1 MPKGKQSLQP
11 RATYW
16 GCILYP
22 DDQQHEEFRQYILT
36 HRETID
42 FWMIRHEPDV
52 TWTCKCGNTCH
63 SNHCPKCGA
72 PNPEEAKP
80 KKKETPKISQIWRCE
95 CGCANIEDNAF
106 CEDCGKKKPEQ
117 TEEQKTPEQ
126 TEEQKQEEAEE
137 KHANK
142 KVHFHVMIKMKS
154 QTARNGFIKWTGG
167 VISYAKPIENP
178 EGNILYFLHETPASK
193 DKKQY
198 PAEDIIT
205 NNQKLVDKATLGRL
219 QIYQHLYT
227 LSQMVTDEKMTL
239 NEIVKEIAYKAHEQE
254 KGAESLAETMLR
266 YQNLVIAMAQ
276 ENRSTYNKKGEN
288 KNDYQR
294 ICSNPEQGKAQ

>member
-1 MPKGKQSLQP
+1 MPKGNQSLQP

-42 FWMIRHEPDV
+42 FWMIRHDPDV
-52 TWTCKCGNTCH
+52 TWTCQCGNTCH

-72 PNPEEAKP
+72 PIPEESKP
-80 KKKETPKISQIWRCE
+80 KKKETPKQPQMWRCQ
-95 CGCANIEDNAF
+95 CGCVNIDENAF
-106 CEDCGKKKPEQ
+106 CEDCGEKKPEK
-117 TEEQKTPEQ
+117 TEEQTKPEK
-126 TEEQKQEEAEE
+126 TEEQKQEEQEE
-137 KHANK
+137 IRSNK
-142 KVHFHVMIKMKS
+142 KVHYHVMIKMKA

-167 VISYAKPIENP
+167 VISYAKPIDNP
-178 EGNILYFLHETPASK
+178 EGNILYFMHETPASK

-205 NNQKLVDKATLGRL
+205 NNRKLVDKATLGRL
-219 QIYQHLYT
+219 QIYQHLYK
-227 LSQMVTDEKMTL
+227 LSAMVTDEKMTL
-239 NEIVKEIAYKAHEQE
+239 NEIVKEIAYHAYEQE
-254 KGAESLAETMLR
+254 KGAESLAETLLR

-276 ENRSTYNKKGEN
+276 EQRSKYNNKGE
-288 KNDYQR
+288 KQ
-294 ICSNPEQGKAQ
+294 Q